1 MMDKLDKKTMHEL
14 GRVQGMA
21 ARLVNFDPEKADNN
35 TPMTEEERAA
45 YDAYAAMSDGAK
57 EAYVTMHEAYQK
69 DLTEKKNALIAR

>member
-14 GRVQGMA
+14 GRVQGVA

-45 YDAYAAMSDGAK
+45 
-57 EAYVTMHEAYQK
+57 TM
-69 DLTEKKNALIAR
+69 LM